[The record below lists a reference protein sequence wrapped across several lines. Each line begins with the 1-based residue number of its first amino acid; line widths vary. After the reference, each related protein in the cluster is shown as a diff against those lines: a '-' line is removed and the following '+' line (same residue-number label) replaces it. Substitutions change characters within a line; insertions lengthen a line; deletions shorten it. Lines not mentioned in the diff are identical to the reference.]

1 MKEIKNRAPS
11 HLFVVDG
18 PMTDSDEK
26 SMAADIPEED
36 RHMISLF
43 LSKKSK
49 ERFTCALSERDRTH
63 IAQVILYIMTIS
75 EHALEEVKE
84 TECFKSALALANSSI
99 DRKAISPDLEA
110 IFETNKDKLR
120 QEIDNDLDALKAKL
134 LGRHKRDYDRLLSME
149 RTDCAERMLAGAR
162 KKRRNSDYIETYKNL
177 QRAYGEL
184 KRGVFSLSLDLLGG
198 TLSGKSMAPY
208 VSFLVCNPERLAF
221 SLIFTKP
228 EWGTFP
234 MKWASL
240 RLPVSTLYD
249 LLNEHRRGQDVS
261 RIFLEKYAVED
272 GFSNLR
278 QAAKNLSL
286 RHALGKRIAERLPLI
301 EEIVHAYTKKLF
313 GACIFSSLPL
323 IEGLLWAFAEYLDRL
338 GKSVFCNGD
347 KTVLNL
353 KNGNTI
359 WNPKIRQVVEFSSV
373 ADYLDSEFVFH
384 FVEELYDERNSML
397 HGRVVPELS
406 ALNAARKVAVIEYL
420 LETIAM
426 VHEELFLEHMDK
438 NIDEKTIS
446 RMLDSVG
453 KNFIRGNSGDTLPN
467 Y

>member
-1 MKEIKNRAPS
+1 
-11 HLFVVDG
+11 
-18 PMTDSDEK
+18 MTDSDEK
-26 SMAADIPEED
+26 SKAADIPED
-36 RHMISLF
+36 ARHMITLF
-43 LSKKSK
+43 LSTKSK
-49 ERFTCALSERDRTH
+49 ERLAYALSERDRTH
-63 IAQVILYIMTIS
+63 LAHVILYIMTIS

-84 TECFKSALALANSSI
+84 TECFKSALAFTKSSI
-99 DRKAISPDLEA
+99 EGKAISPDLEA
-110 IFETNKDKLR
+110 MFEANKDKLL
-120 QEIDNDLDALKAKL
+120 QEVNNNLDALKAKL
-134 LGRHKRDYDRLLSME
+134 LGRQKLDYDRLLSLG
-149 RTDCAERMLAGAR
+149 RTDCAERLLAGAR

-177 QRAYGEL
+177 QRACGEL
-184 KRGVFSLSLDLLGG
+184 KRGDFSLSLDLLGG
-198 TLSGKSMAPY
+198 TLSGRSMAPY

-234 MKWASL
+234 MKWASI
-240 RLPVSTLYD
+240 RLPISTLYD
-249 LLNEHRRGQDVS
+249 LLDEHRRGQDVS

-272 GFSNLR
+272 GFADLR
-278 QAAKNLSL
+278 QAAENLSL
-286 RHALGKRIAERLPLI
+286 RHALGKRIAERIPLI

-313 GACIFSSLPL
+313 GACIYSSLPL

-359 WNPKIRQVVEFSSV
+359 WKPKIRQVVEFSSV

-397 HGRVVPELS
+397 HGRVVPELN
-406 ALNAARKVAVIEYL
+406 ALNAARKIAVIEYL

-426 VHEELFLEHMDK
+426 VHEKFFLEHMDR
-438 NIDEKTIS
+438 NIDEKTIT

-453 KNFIRGNSGDTLPN
+453 KNFTPENQ
-467 Y
+467 